1 MGQTRWGLAAATV
14 VIAAALAGCGG
25 AAIPRSQAEI
35 QAEAPFLGS
44 APVVAATTSRA
55 PTVVTM
61 VAIGDA
67 YTSGSS
73 YGGVGAKGWVAEVG
87 TAMGW
92 RTVNLSAPGDGYAA
106 KGTDGQTFADKI
118 DRAVTA
124 APQVLIVWGARN
136 DIPESL
142 SKVTTAV
149 HDTFATIHQ
158 RLPNAVV
165 VIIGPSYQTA
175 NAPKSYTDVRDVEK
189 AAAQA
194 DGFPFIDP
202 IAENWFGA
210 KGLMNAD
217 NVHPTDA
224 GFAHMSTVLEHD
236 LAAMD
241 ITRLIN
247 EHILNPTPG
256 PTTAATS
263 PAASR
268 SETSASSGT

>member
-1 MGQTRWGLAAATV
+1 MPSGRRGLAAAAV
-14 VIAAALAGCGG
+14 AAAAAALAGCGS

-118 DRAVTA
+118 DRAITA
-124 APQVLIVWGARN
+124 DPQVVIVWGARN

-165 VIIGPSYQTA
+165 VIIGPSYQTG
-175 NAPKSYTDVRDVEK
+175 NAPKSYTSVRDVEK

-194 DGFPFIDP
+194 QGFAFVDP
-202 IAENWFGA
+202 IAENWFGG
-210 KGLMNAD
+210 KGLMNSD
-217 NVHPTDA
+217 NVHPTDL
-224 GFAHMSTVLEHD
+224 GFAHMSDRLESD
-236 LAAMD
+236 LTAMNVHQ
-241 ITRLIN
+241 LIA
-247 EHILNPTPG
+247 EHAINPTP
-256 PTTAATS
+256 AAT
-263 PAASR
+263 ASATDAG
-268 SETSASSGT
+268 STTSASSGR